1 MIHSFNVE
9 VAKQYSLNE
18 AVFLYNLCFWQQKNI
33 ANNKHF
39 YDGKYWSYNSTNA
52 FQKLFPYFTAKQVR
66 TVIEKLVD
74 KGVLYTGNYNKI
86 KMDRTK
92 WYSVSDEVM
101 TLHGFT
107 DHLTKTEQHLPTEA
121 TPFDQEGKAIPYNK
135 PIINTDN
142 NISSV
147 NDKIDEIYSFDD
159 FWNAYGKKVGFTACR
174 KKYYKLSIADIKK
187 IKDSILRYVADT
199 PDPKF
204 RKNPQTYLN
213 QSVWNDY
220 TDCIPKV
227 ESATESPL
235 EAEPYDSATMSK
247 IAYLID
253 TNNWRDSMYGNV
265 AEVLKLHPN
274 KVLSMTDD
282 EVYEMFSKKYPKYYE
297 ESV

>member
-39 YDGKYWSYNSTNA
+39 YDGKYWSYNTVSA
-52 FQKLFPYFTAKQVR
+52 FEELFPYLSAKQIR
-66 TVIEKLVD
+66 TTIDKLVD
-74 KGVLYTGNYNKI
+74 KGILFTGNYNKI

-92 WYSVSDEVM
+92 WYSVSDEMM
-101 TLHGFT
+101 TLHG
-107 DHLTKTEQHLPTEA
+107 LQKGKMELPTEA
-121 TPFDQEGKAIPYNK
+121 NGIAQEGKAIPYNK

-142 NISSV
+142 NISKSSV
-147 NDKIDEIYSFDD
+147 NNKIDEIYSFDD
-159 FWNAYGKKVGFTACR
+159 FWNAYGKKVGVTACR
-174 KKYYKLSIADIKK
+174 KKYYKLSIADIQK
-187 IKDSILRYVADT
+187 IKDSILRYIADT

-213 QSVWNDY
+213 QAVWNDY
-220 TDCIPKV
+220 ADCIPKV
-227 ESATESPL
+227 ESTEESPL

-247 IAYLID
+247 IAYLVDI
-253 TNNWRDSMYGNV
+253 NNWRDSMYGNV
-265 AEVLKLHPN
+265 AEALKLHPN